1 MRKRLAYVEENIDS
15 SITGDS
21 NEEKEETM
29 LGFKLYLNK
38 EEDKSE
44 SSLKGENFWDLTITI
59 PNNNISTDIPNTSNN
74 KQQRLL

>member
-1 MRKRLAYVEENIDS
+1 LRKRLAYVEENIDS